1 MRSSMFAVGTL
12 FFVVCAGFADAE
24 TADNGFPVVKTVW
37 QEFQE
42 QLSARVTVIGLDLD
56 KEFETDS
63 DWPEMDLYRYAP
75 PDYFAIFAEIWK
87 SNGETRLITIYKTS
101 PEKIN
106 GENIS
111 VELSHAT
118 SCVKKF
124 LEQVRNWHKNGLLD
138 TPSPDS
144 VTPEDTSFFKK
155 LTAEVSSVAPLFVSN
170 IWLKTERNFMAIR
183 AEIYVDRNNQKIAA
197 FYVSIKKS
205 GDFFEQLQPKESKEL
220 YDYFIED
227 WIVKEYPMDEIRTA
241 DKKELS
247 KKALEIISATTEFL
261 EEKPYLD
268 VED

>member
-1 MRSSMFAVGTL
+1 MRFPMFAVSVL
-12 FFVVCAGFADAE
+12 FFVGCAGFTDAE

-42 QLSARVTVIGLDLD
+42 QLSVKVATIGLDWD
-56 KEFETDS
+56 KEFEVNS
-63 DWPEMDLYRYAP
+63 DWPEMELYWYAP
-75 PDYFAIFAEIWK
+75 PDYFAIFSEIWK
-87 SNGETRLITIYKTS
+87 SNGETRLIVIYKTS

-111 VELSHAT
+111 VELSRAAD
-118 SCVKKF
+118 CVKKF
-124 LEQVRNWHKNGLLD
+124 LEQVRNWHKNGFLD
-138 TPSPDS
+138 TPSIDW
-144 VTPEDTSFFKK
+144 VTLGDISFLKK

-170 IWLKTERNFMAIR
+170 IWLKTERNFMAIN

-205 GDFFEQLQPKESKEL
+205 GDFFEQLQPKESKEFD
-220 YDYFIED
+220 DYFIED
-227 WIVKEYPMDEIRTA
+227 WIVKEYSLNEIRTA

-261 EEKPYLD
+261 EKKPYLN